1 MERKLLIYSAIIIIC
16 LAVLYVTADEFKGV
30 KIIPTQYADY
40 SDQGLS
46 FKYPSDWK
54 LNSTLLNIN
63 YPDYK
68 IEPVVTLTRP
78 DSGSVPLTFSVFLV
92 DENVSAEKYGA
103 YMNSLKTVS
112 RNLVSVRNLTVDG
125 IPAYESVE
133 RIGEGQTAII
143 SFLKD
148 GKQYEIRLFVP
159 DGIYPK
165 NKNIQTIRAELDT
178 ILQSFKITNSGEI
191 TLNKYVVQK

>member
-1 MERKLLIYSAIIIIC
+1 MEKKLILYAAIVIIC
-16 LAVLYVTADEFKGV
+16 LAVLYVTSDEFKGV
-30 KIIPTQYADY
+30 KLSPTQYADY
-40 SDQGLS
+40 SDRGLS

-54 LNSTLLNIN
+54 LNNTSSIIN

-68 IEPVVTLTRP
+68 IEPIVTLTRS
-78 DSGSVPLTFSVFLV
+78 DSGKVPITFSVFLV
-92 DENVSAEKYGA
+92 DENVSAEKYQA
-103 YMNSLKTVS
+103 YLNSLKTVS
-112 RNLVSVRNLTVDG
+112 RNLVSERNLTIDDV
-125 IPAYESVE
+125 PAYESVE

-178 ILQSFKITNSGEI
+178 ILQSFKITNSSEI
-191 TLNKYVVQK
+191 TLSKYVVQK